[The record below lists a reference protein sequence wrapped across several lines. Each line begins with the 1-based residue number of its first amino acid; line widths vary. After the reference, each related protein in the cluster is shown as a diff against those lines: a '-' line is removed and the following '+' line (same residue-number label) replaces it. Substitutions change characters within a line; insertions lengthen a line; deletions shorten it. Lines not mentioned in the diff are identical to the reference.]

1 MLHKRIFILILPCLL
16 LLAACSNDESASPT
30 AVSAPSEAV
39 EAITVESVPTVVPT
53 ETAVPPTPTPT
64 EPLAALVNNEPITIA
79 TFERELAR
87 YEQAQSQLGQPVDD
101 NSSYRQLVLDA
112 LIERKLITQSAAM
125 QGVAV
130 TPEMVDTKLNE
141 LRAAAGEAGNFEA
154 WLEANQWTE
163 AEFREALQVDMLVEA
178 MVAKV
183 TENVPAT
190 TAQVHA
196 RYIQL
201 DDPTL
206 AQTVLADI
214 RNGAD
219 FAAMAQQHSLDR
231 VTGEAGG
238 DLGFFAR
245 GSLLVPAVEEA
256 AFALAP
262 NAVSDVV
269 TVTDDNGATTYY
281 LVQQLEVDEERPLT
295 PAMRSTLLQQTF
307 ADWLAQLWAQA
318 NISRFI

>member
-1 MLHKRIFILILPCLL
+1 MLHKRIFILLLPFLL
-16 LLAACSNDESASPT
+16 LLAACNNDNPASPT
-30 AVSAPSEAV
+30 AVSAPNAAV
-39 EAITVESVPTVVPT
+39 EAVTVEAMPTVVPT

-87 YEQAQSQLGQPVDD
+87 YEQAQSQLGQPVDA
-101 NSSYRQLVLDA
+101 SSNYRHLVLDG
-112 LIERKLITQSAAM
+112 LIERTLITQSATL

-130 TPEMVDTKLNE
+130 TPDMVDTRLNE
-141 LRAAAGEAGNFEA
+141 LRTAAGESGNFEA

-163 AEFREALQVDMLVEA
+163 TEFREALQVDMVVEA

-190 TAQVHA
+190 IEQVHA

-201 DDPTL
+201 DDLTL

-219 FAAMAQQHSLDR
+219 FAALAQQHSLDR

-256 AFALAP
+256 AFGLTP
-262 NAVSDVV
+262 NAVSDVI
-269 TVTDDNGATTYY
+269 TVADDGGATTYY
-281 LVQQLEVDEERPLT
+281 LVQQLEVDGERPLT

-307 ADWLAQLWAQA
+307 TDWLAQLWAQA

>member
-16 LLAACSNDESASPT
+16 LLAACSNDEPASPT
-30 AVSAPSEAV
+30 AVSATSEAV
-39 EAITVESVPTVVPT
+39 EAITAESVPTVVPT
-53 ETAVPPTPTPT
+53 ETAVPPTPTPP

-87 YEQAQSQLGQPVDD
+87 YEQAQSQLGQTVDE

-262 NAVSDVV
+262 NAVSEVV

>member
-1 MLHKRIFILILPCLL
+1 MVHKRIFILILPFWL
-16 LLAACSNDESASPT
+16 LLAACSDNQTASPT
-30 AVSAPSEAV
+30 AVSAPSDPVEAV
-39 EAITVESVPTVVPT
+39 TTEATPVVIPT

-64 EPLAALVNNEPITIA
+64 EPLAALVNSEPITIA

-87 YEQAQSQLGQPVDD
+87 YEQAQNQLGQPLDE
-101 NSSYRQLVLDA
+101 NSGYRNLVLDT
-112 LIERKLITQSAAM
+112 LIERKLITQSAAAE
-125 QGVAV
+125 GVTV
-130 TPEMVDTKLNE
+130 TPEMVDAKLAE
-141 LRAAAGEAGNFEA
+141 LRTAAGEAGNFEA

-163 AEFREALQVDMLVEA
+163 TEFREALQVDMVVEA

-201 DDPTL
+201 DDLAL
-206 AQTVLADI
+206 AQQVLADI
-214 RNGAD
+214 RSGAD

-231 VTGEAGG
+231 ITGEAGG

-256 AFALAP
+256 AFGLAP
-262 NAVSDVV
+262 NAVSEVV
-269 TVTDDNGATTYY
+269 TVTDESGATTYY
-281 LVQQLEVDEERPLT
+281 LVQQLEVDGERPLT
-295 PAMRSTLLQQTF
+295 PTMRSALLQQTF